1 MAQPLPID
9 AVIPAYNAAPYL
21 DDCLASIVSQTRV
34 PRSIIVV
41 DDGSTDGTPDIA
53 RSYGARVISGPNRGL
68 AEARNIGVRA
78 STAPFI
84 AFLDADDRWY
94 PERLEAQ
101 WGLHEHRPD
110 LLLIASDFAVWKDGI
125 VEGPQLDTYP
135 AFKSLAREAVGKD
148 GWALSRPA
156 LVDALA
162 ARNFVLPSTYL
173 ADRRIFEE
181 YGIYFLPRT
190 ILLERD
196 DVLIGEDFEWLM
208 RVLRTTDLGMVNR
221 TLVDYRVTPTSLSA
235 RRGRLR
241 YGDAVLGKR
250 IAEIPEVYAIGAAD
264 AFARMHTTHVW
275 QSAISHL
282 REGEIDYA
290 WRRLCELARTARW
303 PARVAYALAA
313 LVLAPPFLR
322 RALRPLGMLPR
333 PDWLRPLQ

>member
-21 DDCLASIVSQTRV
+21 DDSLSSILSQTRP

-41 DDGSTDGTPDIA
+41 DDGSTDETVGIA
-53 RSYGARVISGPNRGL
+53 QSYGARVISGPNRGL

-78 STAPFI
+78 STAPFV

-101 WGLHEHRPD
+101 WLLHECRPE
-110 LLLIASDFAVWKDGI
+110 LMLIASDFAVWRDGI
-125 VEGPQLDTYP
+125 VEGPQLATYP
-135 AFKSLAREAVGKD
+135 AFRTLVPEAIGDD
-148 GWALSRPA
+148 GWVISRAA
-156 LVDALA
+156 LVEALA
-162 ARNFVLPSTYL
+162 ERNFVLPSTYL
-173 ADRRIFEE
+173 VDRRIFDE
-181 YGIYFLPRT
+181 YGIFFSPRT
-190 ILLERD
+190 VLLERD
-196 DVLIGEDFEWLM
+196 DLLVGEDFEWLM
-208 RVLRTTDLGMVNR
+208 RTIRRTDIGFIHR

-250 IAEIPEVYAIGAAD
+250 IAACPDAYAVGAAD

-282 REGEIDYA
+282 REGEIDYTL
-290 WRRLCELARTARW
+290 RRFRELARTERW
-303 PARVAYALAA
+303 PARIGYALVA
-313 LVLAPPFLR
+313 LMLTPPFLR

-333 PDWLRPLQ
+333 PNWFRPLQ